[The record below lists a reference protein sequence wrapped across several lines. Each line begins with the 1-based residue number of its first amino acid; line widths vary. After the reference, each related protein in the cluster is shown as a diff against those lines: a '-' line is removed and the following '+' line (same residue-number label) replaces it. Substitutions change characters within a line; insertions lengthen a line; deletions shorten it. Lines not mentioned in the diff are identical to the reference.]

1 MLPISL
7 ALKGM
12 EVRQSDYGCGDSHL
26 QLDFLPPSLAENVFA
41 CLADEVSFSKMT
53 LKEYPVP
60 RLVAI
65 QGELIDGVLEPVY
78 RHPTDLQPEL
88 TTWTPTILKIRNA
101 LNDAT
106 GLNLNHVL
114 IQLYRSGE
122 DNISPH
128 TDKTLDILRGTSI
141 YTMSFG
147 AKRTLILRS
156 KVDKSGSRNSDVS
169 EETDSQ
175 PSKSYPSYEKVQ
187 RIPLPHNSLFILG
200 SRTNSHYLHSI
211 KADKRMSSLKTPEE
225 LYCNGQRIS
234 LTFRCIAT
242 FYHRTLGLLSGQGAM
257 MNLKKGCPPSMEC
270 SSDHGSRNQ
279 AVTSADED
287 HLQENV
293 KGKINVEEVCIQKE
307 MEKDKE
313 VEDEREKD
321 TEIEEDKDK
330 VKEKDKK
337 DLEDDRDRLINA
349 FGVENRESEFD
360 WDKHYGGGFQTMS
373 RTFKAGTNSDEAT

>member
-12 EVRQSDYGCGDSHL
+12 EVIQSDYGCGDSHL
-26 QLDFLPPSLAENVFA
+26 QLDFLPRYLAENVFA

-88 TTWTPTILKIRNA
+88 TTWTPTILKIRQA

-156 KVDKSGSRNSDVS
+156 KVDKSGSGNSDLS
-169 EETDSQ
+169 EAIDSLEL
-175 PSKSYPSYEKVQ
+175 KSNPPFEKVQ

-200 SRTNSHYLHSI
+200 SRTNSQYLHSI

-225 LYCNGQRIS
+225 LFCNGQRIS

-242 FYHRTLGLLSGQGAM
+242 FYNRTLRLLSGQGAVKT
-257 MNLKKGCPPSMEC
+257 LKNGLYPPSMEC

-279 AVTSADED
+279 DITSTDED
-287 HLQENV
+287 YLTQDEKEEGKV
-293 KGKINVEEVCIQKE
+293 KQV
-307 MEKDKE
+307 
-313 VEDEREKD
+313 
-321 TEIEEDKDK
+321 EIEKETEKGNEKEKITGIVEDKDNG
-330 VKEKDKK
+330 EEIEKK

-349 FGVENRESEFD
+349 FGVENRESDFD
-360 WDKHYGGGFQTMS
+360 WDKHYGRGFRTMS